1 MTVRNSGRRL
11 CRALQGILAEVELL
25 QEITEATRAA
35 VQAFVVDRCDKDG
48 IITNKALTNFA
59 RLAGLGKQPY
69 LVALEVSPR
78 PCALCP
84 GGPGGLSQILYIMP

>member
-1 MTVRNSGRRL
+1 MS
-11 CRALQGILAEVELL
+11 AAQGILAEVELL

-59 RLAGLGKQPY
+59 RLAGFGKQPY
-69 LVALEVSPR
+69 LEALEVCPMPCSPCPKQCSYTLR
-78 PCALCP
+78 PVPSAMLCNFF
-84 GGPGGLSQILYIMP
+84 